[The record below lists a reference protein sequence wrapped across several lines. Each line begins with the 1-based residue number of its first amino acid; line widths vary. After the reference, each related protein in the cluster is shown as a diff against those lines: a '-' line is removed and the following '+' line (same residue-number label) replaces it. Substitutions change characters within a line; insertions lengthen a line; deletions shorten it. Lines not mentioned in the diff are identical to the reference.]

1 MTKGYLCRCS
11 DPTELGT
18 FASSLLCEACS
29 GGAGSLIPS
38 SSLEMT
44 APWRCDRC
52 AAEVPF
58 ARNTSNLFNCY
69 GQSTYCLRAR
79 ECKYDQFVLSKTP
92 SLTV

>member
-1 MTKGYLCRCS
+1 MTKDYLCRCS

-29 GGAGSLIPS
+29 GGAGSLIPL

-58 ARNTSNLFNCY
+58 ARNTSNLSNGY
-69 GQSTYCLRAR
+69 GHSSLLLRAR
-79 ECKYDQFVLSKTP
+79 DSKYD
-92 SLTV
+92 